1 MTLTAKQQAA
11 IERLLTGDTITAAAQ
26 AVGIGRRTLQ
36 RYFDLPEFKAALMA
50 GSDTAIA
57 VAASKLAS
65 LADDAIDAISDVMS
79 TPTTPGAAVRL
90 RAADSLLSHVLK
102 IREQTDVLERL
113 AAIEL
118 ELAGKG

>member
-65 LADDAIDAISDVMS
+65 LADDAIDAIRDVMS